1 MATSRAT
8 AKEKEAKLK
17 RFLFQDSISLWLNLM
32 YDPQLQLSL
41 NQFLS
46 MVQTLKKKICCEH
59 CQMRCALRGHFS
71 DCGEI
76 TRISLPCDQETG
88 ATRGLVTLFFG
99 E

>member
-1 MATSRAT
+1 
-8 AKEKEAKLK
+8 
-17 RFLFQDSISLWLNLM
+17 
-32 YDPQLQLSL
+32 
-41 NQFLS
+41 
-46 MVQTLKKKICCEH
+46 
-59 CQMRCALRGHFS
+59 MRCALRGHFS